1 MTLTAPAGSAAET
14 QMEALEAKIHLA
26 LEKLAKAREEN
37 ARLKQELAEHERGRQ
52 EVRMRMERL
61 LKQFD
66 AVTREN

>member
-1 MTLTAPAGSAAET
+1 MTET

-37 ARLKQELAEHERGRQ
+37 ARLKQELAEYQRERG
-52 EVRMRMERL
+52 EVGSRMERL

-66 AVTREN
+66 ALTKEE